1 MCSAITQYL
10 PFTVVYSNTG
20 NGNHALHVFATSEA
34 EAVNQL
40 RIESNGE
47 NITPIC
53 VIPMHIDI
61 ERDLYL
67 CNEDSNNPSALNPVY
82 KIFLGNF
89 TYYED
94 AVKTANEIGFQS
106 FYFDFQNELTQ
117 LFVSKT
123 IWNAKQIQDYFDN
136 NYNKLQDSEFTF
148 KSDWLVLNQG
158 SNNFDFISWLE
169 SAFNVSVGALVNI

>member
-1 MCSAITQYL
+1 MCSAITQYF
-10 PFTVVYSNTG
+10 PYTVIYSTTSNE
-20 NGNHALHVFATSEA
+20 NNALHVFATSET

-40 RIESNGE
+40 RIELNNE
-47 NITPIC
+47 EITAIC

-67 CNEDSNNPSALNPVY
+67 CKEGSKSESACNQV
-82 KIFLGNF
+82 FLGNF
-89 TYYED
+89 SNFED
-94 AVKTANEIGFQS
+94 ALNTAHKIGVQS
-106 FYFDFQNELTQ
+106 FFFDFQNDLTQ

-123 IWNAKQIQDYFDN
+123 IWNAKQIQDYFDK
-136 NYNKLQDSEFTF
+136 NYNKLQDPEFTF

-158 SNNFDFISWLE
+158 SSNFDFISWLE